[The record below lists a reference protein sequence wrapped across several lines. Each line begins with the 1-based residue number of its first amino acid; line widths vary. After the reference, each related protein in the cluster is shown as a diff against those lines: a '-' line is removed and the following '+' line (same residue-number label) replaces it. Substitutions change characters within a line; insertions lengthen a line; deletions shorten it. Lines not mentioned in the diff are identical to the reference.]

1 MDAVGSRELVGLVL
15 AAGAGRRAGGPKA
28 LRRDAEG
35 VPWVERA
42 VRRLDAA
49 GCGRVLVVLGAG
61 AERARDLVP
70 ATATVLVAAAWQAGL
85 SASLR
90 AGLVAAEGVASLITL
105 VDLPDEPPSVGAR
118 LLAQAPPEPGVL
130 ARAVF
135 DGRPGHPVLVGSD
148 YWPTL
153 LASVHGDSGARDLLL
168 AEGVRGIECGD
179 LWSGVDRDGPR

>member
-1 MDAVGSRELVGLVL
+1 MVL

-28 LRRDAEG
+28 LRRDAED

-49 GCGRVLVVLGAG
+49 GCGRVLVVLGAE
-61 AERARDLVP
+61 AERARVLVP
-70 ATATVLVAAAWQAGL
+70 ATATVLVAAAWETGL
-85 SASLR
+85 SASLG
-90 AGLVAAEGVASLITL
+90 AGLVAAEGVAAEGGAALITL

-118 LLAQAPPEPGVL
+118 LLEQAPPEPGVL

-148 YWPTL
+148 YWRAL
-153 LASVHGDSGARDLLL
+153 IARVRGDSGARDLLL
-168 AEGVRGIECGD
+168 EEGARGIECGD
-179 LWSGVDRDGPR
+179 LWSGLDRDGPR